1 MAKVK
6 IALQKAHK
14 LEMCT
19 ALEEN
24 AITDYAV
31 KTVSD
36 TEIEFSFKCEPAKLF
51 EIGSDFADAKN
62 VKP

>member
-1 MAKVK
+1 
-6 IALQKAHK
+6 
-14 LEMCT
+14 MCT

-24 AITDYAV
+24 QITDYAV
-31 KTVSD
+31 KTLSE

-51 EIGSDFADAKN
+51 EVGSDFADAKN